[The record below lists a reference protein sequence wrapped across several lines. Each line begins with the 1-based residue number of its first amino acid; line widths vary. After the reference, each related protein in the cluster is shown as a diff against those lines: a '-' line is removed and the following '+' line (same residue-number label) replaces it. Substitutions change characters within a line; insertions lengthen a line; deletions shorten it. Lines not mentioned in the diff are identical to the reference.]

1 VSALPVGA
9 VGSGRLQDALARVL
23 AQPHLLDQLCFG
35 QPADTAAG
43 LRQFGLT
50 SSDAATLAAIDPAA
64 LRRFRADLQL
74 KRARMAKSLMPV
86 TTAQLVALSSMDSLA
101 SGFWAAFP
109 PVRGNAEV
117 EDFRESAI
125 RDFRD
130 FVLGLPPAGRPEWLP
145 DLARYEAMRAL
156 LRCRAPGGQP
166 AGPDAIA
173 ALTRPATVVSLA
185 RGVDL
190 GAFGYDVV
198 TLLPYL
204 AQSGTAPADL
214 QPEQC
219 LVVTVRPPGA
229 GVRAWRL
236 GPLAFR
242 LLQACATGRQVGD
255 LAATPAACRPDGTG
269 GQAAGI
275 IRQALQAGILCINQA
290 VPAESTAQ

>member
-9 VGSGRLQDALARVL
+9 VGSGRLQDALAKVL
-23 AQPHLLDQLCFG
+23 AQPYVLDQLCSG
-35 QPADTAAG
+35 QPADAVDG
-43 LRQFGLT
+43 LRRFGLT

-64 LRRFRADLQL
+64 LRRFRADLQV

-86 TTAQLVALSSMDSLA
+86 TAAQLVALSSMDSLA
-101 SGFWAAFP
+101 SRFWAAFP

-117 EDFRESAI
+117 EDSRERAI

-156 LRCRAPGGQP
+156 SRCRAPGSQP
-166 AGPDAIA
+166 AGPAAIA
-173 ALTRPATVVSLA
+173 ALARPTTVVSLA
-185 RGVDL
+185 SGVHL
-190 GAFGYDVV
+190 GSFGYDVV

-204 AQSGTAPADL
+204 AQGGTAPAGER
-214 QPEQC
+214 PEQC
-219 LVVTVRPPGA
+219 LVVTMRPPGA

-242 LLQACATGRQVGD
+242 LLQACATGRRPGD
-255 LAATPAACRPDGTG
+255 LAATLADRAGGTG

-275 IRQALQAGILCINQA
+275 IRQALQAGILCIDRA
-290 VPAESTAQ
+290 VPAESTAP